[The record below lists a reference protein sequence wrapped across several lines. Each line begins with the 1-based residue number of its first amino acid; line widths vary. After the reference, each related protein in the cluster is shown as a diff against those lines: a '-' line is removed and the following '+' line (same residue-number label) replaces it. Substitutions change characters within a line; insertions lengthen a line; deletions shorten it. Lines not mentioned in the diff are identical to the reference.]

1 MRISEVFNARAFR
14 LALAF
19 SLAISIATAAAF
31 SFIYLQVSRA
41 DVERVGAVLV
51 DEAAKGEGDSE
62 AELRHALELRLTRIS
77 AAWIL
82 SR

>member
-1 MRISEVFNARAFR
+1 MRITDVFNARAFR

-31 SFIYLQVSRA
+31 AFIYLQVSSA

-51 DEAAKGEGDSE
+51 DEAAKAKATARRNCAKRCSC
-62 AELRHALELRLTRIS
+62 A
-77 AAWIL
+77 
-82 SR
+82 